1 MIAMGVDDLSA
12 EELLARILA
21 GKTGVKDRGGEP
33 SRVYLS
39 RSQYRRIVRWHAA
52 LGELPVPSV
61 DYVGDY
67 RILSLEVFDDPS
79 GSVSV
84 E

>member
-1 MIAMGVDDLSA
+1 MSSMEPNELSA

-21 GKTGVKDRGGEP
+21 GKTEVKNRGDEP

-39 RSQYRRIVRWHAA
+39 RAQYRKIVRWHAA
-52 LGELPVPSV
+52 LGDLPVPSA
-61 DYVGDY
+61 DYVGNY

-79 GSVSV
+79 GSVAV